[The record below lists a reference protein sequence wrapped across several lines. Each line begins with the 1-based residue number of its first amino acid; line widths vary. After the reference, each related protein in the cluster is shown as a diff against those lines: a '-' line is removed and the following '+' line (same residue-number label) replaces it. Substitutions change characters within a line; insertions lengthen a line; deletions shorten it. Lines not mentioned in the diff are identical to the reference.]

1 MAKQKE
7 RTTLQKTNWT
17 QSFTLVGKPKFT
29 EYTYTIDKRSE
40 KSDWIYNSL
49 NLGIDCGSKSGT
61 VYCEMM
67 GGYGS
72 ERTNNVIYV
81 HGKNEDGTD
90 DFKNSFTIAWE
101 DRFEES
107 ILEEIGDMCFLRV
120 GLEVDT
126 KGQTVTKKFLSQ
138 YDAIAYI
145 KDVLTEDMVVNVRGQ
160 LRYSMYNG
168 NLRCRKEINS
178 IYLSKAEP
186 ENFRATFIQT
196 MLIDRD
202 CIGRDSM
209 DKDKNVLYV
218 DAYLLEKFKEF
229 NGWDLTED
237 GKVKGGIF
245 VPLRKR
251 FEYDLNGKSQEATTL
266 TISKIF
272 KVKKGVSQVTFEGD
286 FIESGATVKATEAD
300 LSEDIKMCIAMG
312 MYTLEQALALCA
324 DNGSKER
331 RMVLSK
337 IHLKKVGDDDNKTLA
352 MQYTPEV
359 YTEDDLLLDCLVPK
373 ETNDEDDELPFG
385 NDEDTSSQEEDDLA
399 ALLANM

>member
-168 NLRCRKEINS
+168 NLQCRKEINS
-178 IYLSKAEP
+178 IYLSKAES

-202 CIGRDSM
+202 CISRDSI

-300 LSEDIKMCIAMG
+300 LSEDVKMCIAMG

-373 ETNDEDDELPFG
+373 ETNDEDDELPFTED
-385 NDEDTSSQEEDDLA
+385 NDISSQEEDDLA

>member
-1 MAKQKE
+1 MAKQVE
-7 RTTLQKTNWT
+7 RTPLAKQNWT

-72 ERTNNVIYV
+72 ERTNNVLFV

-168 NLRCRKEINS
+168 NLQCRKEINS

-202 CIGRDSM
+202 CISKDSI

-266 TISKIF
+266 TINKIF

-300 LSEDIKMCIAMG
+300 LSEDVKMCIAMG

-373 ETNDEDDELPFG
+373 ETNDEDDELPFTED
-385 NDEDTSSQEEDDLA
+385 NDISSQEEDDLA